1 MLVLFAANGAMARYQ
16 GRVQREVMQKKDVRM
31 KYCNELLTNM
41 KVLKLYNWE
50 KKIAEK
56 VK

>member
-1 MLVLFAANGAMARYQ
+1 
-16 GRVQREVMQKKDVRM
+16 MQKKDVRM